1 MDCATENPVIDGN
14 VYQKGI
20 IVAILSN
27 IWRAFMSKQRTTT
40 SGKKTKLNRGI
51 YIGGVEN

>member
-1 MDCATENPVIDGN
+1 MDCATENPEFDGN

-27 IWRAFMSKQRTTT
+27 IWRAFMSNQRTTT
-40 SGKKTKLNRGI
+40 SVKKTKLNRGI
-51 YIGGVEN
+51 YFGGVEN

>member
-27 IWRAFMSKQRTTT
+27 VWRAFMLTTTT
-40 SGKKTKLNRGI
+40 SGKKQN
-51 YIGGVEN
+51 